1 MKPLPLRMPLL
12 CLGLGALAA
21 LASCG
26 KPKPAAPPPPQV
38 AVVSAQTQNVPL
50 TRQLVGRLSPYYSA
64 NVTARVSGVLLKRV
78 YAEGTQVRQGQLLF
92 QIDPTFYKTQL
103 DNDIALLAQDQAT
116 YVNDKITAE
125 RNRKLLPVG
134 SVSQQTVDNS
144 DAAER
149 SALAKVKADEATVQ
163 SARVNLDYTRV
174 TSPISGIAGQQ
185 LATAGAIV
193 GSSVND
199 TGAGGTLLTVVQQVD
214 PAYVNF
220 TISAADLIALRRAQT
235 TGGVALAQQN
245 QTTVQIDLPG
255 GSKYDQLAILDFSDV
270 SVNATTNAVNLRAL
284 VPNPQHLLLPGM
296 YVTLTVNLGQQN
308 NVILVPEQALQR
320 DTIGAFLFTVGPDS
334 KVVRKDVATTDS
346 YNNNW
351 IITNGLK
358 DGDQV
363 LVTGLQSVH
372 EGAEV
377 KATAWQP
384 PASGAAAASAPA
396 AGSASTSASAPTA
409 ASAPETSSAA
419 SAPATAKTA
428 SNAQ

>member
-1 MKPLPLRMPLL
+1 MPLL

-21 LASCG
+21 LASCS

-38 AVVSAQTQNVPL
+38 AVVSVQTQNVPL
-50 TRQLVGRLSPYYSA
+50 QRQLVGRLSPYYSA

-116 YVNDKITAE
+116 YVNDRITAE

-163 SARVNLDYTRV
+163 SAKVNLDYTRV
-174 TSPISGIAGQQ
+174 TSPITGIAGQQ

-199 TGAGGTLLTVVQQVD
+199 AGASGTLLTVVQQVD

-220 TISAADLIALRRAQT
+220 TISAADLITLRRAQS

-245 QTTVQIDLPG
+245 KTTVQIDLPG
-255 GSKYDQLAILDFSDV
+255 GSEYDQLATLDFSDV

-308 NVILVPEQALQR
+308 NVILVPQQALQR
-320 DTIGAFLFTVGPDS
+320 DTIGAYLYTVGPDS
-334 KVVRKDVATTDS
+334 KIVRKDVSTTDS

-351 IITNGLK
+351 IITGGIK

-372 EGAEV
+372 EGEQV
-377 KATAWQP
+377 KATAWQA
-384 PASGAAAASAPA
+384 PASAPGAASAPA
-396 AGSASTSASAPTA
+396 AAAATPPAA
-409 ASAPETSSAA
+409 ASAPETGSAA

>member
-12 CLGLGALAA
+12 CLGLSALAA

-38 AVVSAQTQNVPL
+38 AVVSAQSQNVPL
-50 TRQLVGRLSPYYSA
+50 QRQLVGRLSPYYSA

-103 DNDIALLAQDQAT
+103 DNDNALLAQDQAT

-163 SARVNLDYTRV
+163 SAKVNLDYTRV
-174 TSPISGIAGQQ
+174 TSPITGIAGQQ

-199 TGAGGTLLTVVQQVD
+199 AGAGGTLLTVVQQVD

-220 TISAADLIALRRAQT
+220 TINAADLITLRRAQSA
-235 TGGVALAQQN
+235 GGVALAQQN
-245 QTTVQIDLPG
+245 KTTVQIDLPG
-255 GSKYDQLAILDFSDV
+255 GSEYDQLATLDFSDV

-320 DTIGAFLFTVGPDS
+320 DTIGPFLFTVGPDN

-346 YNNNW
+346 YKNNW
-351 IITNGLK
+351 IITGGLK

-372 EGAEV
+372 EGQEV

-384 PASGAAAASAPA
+384 PASAPGAASAPTTA
-396 AGSASTSASAPTA
+396 SASAPAA
-409 ASAPETSSAA
+409 ASAPETGSAA